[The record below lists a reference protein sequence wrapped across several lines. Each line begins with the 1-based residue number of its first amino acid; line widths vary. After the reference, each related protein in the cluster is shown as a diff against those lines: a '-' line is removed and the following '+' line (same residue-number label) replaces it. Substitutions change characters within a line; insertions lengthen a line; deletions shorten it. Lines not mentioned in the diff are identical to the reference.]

1 MFTGLVE
8 GVGTILRTD
17 VRGKERI
24 IEVRSKEFDT
34 HDVSIGD
41 SISVNG
47 VCLTV
52 VDLTPDVLK
61 FDVSPETLKVISDF
75 NLGDE
80 VNLEKALRFSDRLG
94 GHLVTGH
101 VDAVGIV
108 LSVNIEN
115 NNYQLQVRYPK
126 SIGKYIS
133 RKGSIAV
140 NGVSLTVN
148 SIINERFS
156 VNLIPHTWQA
166 TSLKNVKENSLV
178 NLEIDLMAR
187 YIERMLVERTK

>member
-80 VNLEKALRFSDRLG
+80 VNLEKALRFSDR
-94 GHLVTGH
+94 
-101 VDAVGIV
+101 
-108 LSVNIEN
+108 
-115 NNYQLQVRYPK
+115 
-126 SIGKYIS
+126 
-133 RKGSIAV
+133 
-140 NGVSLTVN
+140 
-148 SIINERFS
+148 
-156 VNLIPHTWQA
+156 
-166 TSLKNVKENSLV
+166 
-178 NLEIDLMAR
+178 
-187 YIERMLVERTK
+187 